1 MTEDNVFSRVFVGNV
16 VRLKY
21 ADPVLITSVE
31 KVGDVITVIASSKL
45 PENVDTTKVG
55 TIHWVSE
62 KDAKPAE
69 IRLYERLFTIEQI
82 PKDLSQLHKYIA
94 PNTKVVTQGFINA
107 ATFE

>member
-1 MTEDNVFSRVFVGNV
+1 MFSRVFVGNI

-21 ADPVLITSVE
+21 ADPVLITSIE
-31 KVGDVITVIASSKL
+31 KVGDVLCVVATSKL
-45 PENVDTTKVG
+45 PENVDVAKVG

-82 PKDLSQLHKYIA
+82 PKDLSLLHKFIA
-94 PNTKVVTQGFINA
+94 PNTKVVTQGYINN